1 MDPLNRKTVA
11 GFIEVNNL
19 HSTYFINPTSN
30 RKYKEKQQQ
39 IINFLRSIDFQEIHL
54 PFLIPKK
61 FISPIKNVQDELF
74 ITAFSG
80 KDKRTIYLLKPFC
93 GFFTGIPFVANNIS
107 SYKQLPKYFMDKG
120 PLYGNFPKKWQPL
133 NGSKEDYLGLHGVLI
148 SDKENISLLV
158 GKIKKLINSLGIKSI
173 QEHKEQLYKIPCVSF
188 YHQKIF
194 ICACFNFKDNLGKSF
209 GIYYN
214 TYDQKLKPVF
224 WQSFYI
230 SQNLICLL

>member
-1 MDPLNRKTVA
+1 MDPLNRKTMA

-19 HSTYFINPTSN
+19 PSTYFINPTSN
-30 RKYKEKQQQ
+30 REYKNKQHK

-61 FISPIKNVQDELF
+61 FISPIKDVQGELF

-80 KDKRTIYLLKPFC
+80 KDKRTIYFLKPFC
-93 GFFTGIPFVANNIS
+93 GFFTGIPFVTNNIS

-148 SDKENISLLV
+148 SDKENMSLLV
-158 GKIKKLINSLGIKSI
+158 EKIKKLINFLGLKSI

-188 YHQKIF
+188 YHQKTF

-209 GIYYN
+209 RIYYN